1 MKGGSYYQPF
11 LHLWVASGGLSRHPL
26 YDAQGRVRRVV
37 DDSAVQTDFY
47 THNAFGYE
55 YPPSGTTP
63 NPYRFGGAWGYIA
76 DPSGMLQLGARF
88 YWPEV
93 GRFVARDPDIV
104 HSPARLADVQNRMR
118 SRRTGGFPSGPA
130 VELGVHRA
138 AIREALLRQA
148 LPGTRA
154 ETAYDYAQG
163 RPTASFDPTGLIS
176 EQACDWICLG
186 SCSVGWGALCSLCLN
201 IPPPFDYKCL
211 EGCIPIAA
219 TLCVE
224 WCYHICD
231 PCDRC

>member
-26 YDAQGRVRRVV
+26 YDAQGTVRRVV

-93 GRFVARDPDIV
+93 GRFVQRDPVRQGMDQYV
-104 HSPARLADVQNRMR
+104 YSR
-118 SRRTGGFPSGPA
+118 SDP
-130 VELGVHRA
+130 LG
-138 AIREALLRQA
+138 Q
-148 LPGTRA
+148 T
-154 ETAYDYAQG
+154 
-163 RPTASFDPTGLIS
+163 DPTGL
-176 EQACDWICLG
+176 QACPDCELAYNACMGAAAAKFGKCTSRVLGIGFVGGTGVLGCLAGCAVSIPVTGGLTAGPCLAGCGIG
-186 SCSVGWGALCSLCLN
+186 SAVIEIVNLVRWYFQCVR
-201 IPPPFDYKCL
+201 PFWAEQKACQEARDACTHEY
-211 EGCIPIAA
+211 
-219 TLCVE
+219 
-224 WCYHICD
+224 
-231 PCDRC
+231 